1 MPENKGKYNIDDL
14 VNSLLMER
22 QPEMPLTAPELDVIE
37 EDGTDNPDILEIS
50 EELLTENEEEWDDT
64 PSQLLDF
71 EALAEVSVAASE
83 EKEVDIPAVSPVVEP
98 LPEPEIITE
107 VPKADVLPRDNV
119 PVQPIVPAE
128 EPALPEEPAK
138 KRKKWFSR
146 RQDTATLSKEW
157 VDYGLKPIGQYRVGE
172 TRAEQD
178 TKVIPAIEPKQ
189 EEVTPIKAVQ
199 EAPAS
204 EKRRSMDEFPAV
216 KVSAET
222 ITMQV
227 VLPSGM
233 ALPRSDKHTRIV
245 PDVSRSAEEVRV
257 TPPSVA
263 EPVLPIEEQ
272 LPDQLSLEEMVRVED
287 IESPEGVS
295 EEAVTDPEEHLQRAR
310 EEKVRA
316 FTLDGDEEEENE
328 PEDEVV
334 AQDEPE
340 IEDFTGYQDTQTVAA
355 ELKYRCRSAL
365 WSVLLTAVLTFGML
379 VLTLLTVIAEHSP
392 ISSMGYLLV
401 HLFGVILMMGL
412 NYATVTRGLSGL
424 FTLRANNDTAPAL
437 AATVCLVNVIA
448 HLFNAAA
455 PLPYWTPLAGLLLL
469 FSAAAHYKQEVCIRR
484 NFAFVSYPGD
494 KYAAALIEDESAL
507 QEIGRRAVSDGEAK
521 VAYFRRTGFLTDYL
535 ANAYEADGGDDWSRW
550 LTPSAFGLSLLL
562 SLLSLLS
569 QNVTGAL
576 GWLSVFT
583 GMICLSMPVTLL
595 AVQTPL
601 SGSCRRMVARGG
613 FINGWKAVR
622 CFGQP
627 DALAVDI
634 ADLYPDESMLLH
646 GIKTFSGAHIDE
658 AILTAASLAVRA
670 GGPLAMIFRRIIEN
684 KEELLLEVDSLV
696 YEQGMGLSGW
706 VDGRRVFVGNGRLL
720 ENHGVDIPSA
730 DYEARY
736 AKDGRRLV
744 YLAIAGQ
751 LSAMFVVSYLPDPE
765 IQSALEDLCRSRVTL
780 LVRSCDPNI
789 TTSDLCASFGLD
801 EYYVDVLPAAA
812 GRQYVQLTE
821 KVTDS
826 LPAVMAS
833 NGHILGM
840 ARALSICR
848 GLQAK
853 AVIALIVQTIF
864 VLLGLILGLLWTMN
878 GTLSLF
884 QPLLLLLASAF
895 LTWFIP
901 LFKRA

>member
-22 QPEMPLTAPELDVIE
+22 QPEMPLTAPELDVVE
-37 EDGTDNPDILEIS
+37 EDTPDNPDIIEIPEEFAVETE
-50 EELLTENEEEWDDT
+50 EELDDT

-71 EALAEVSVAASE
+71 DALNE
-83 EKEVDIPAVSPVVEP
+83 ITLPVVEP
-98 LPEPEIITE
+98 KTPVVSPAKEKLPEEPPKT
-107 VPKADVLPRDNV
+107 PKADVLPRDTIPAP
-119 PVQPIVPAE
+119 PVVVKEEPAPQEEPPKKKKKLFGRKQDTAAFSADWVDYGVKPIGKYRVDAPKVEQNTKVIPIVEPKVEVDEPIKIAE
-128 EPALPEEPAK
+128 EPAKPS
-138 KRKKWFSR
+138 KRH
-146 RQDTATLSKEW
+146 A
-157 VDYGLKPIGQYRVGE
+157 
-172 TRAEQD
+172 
-178 TKVIPAIEPKQ
+178 
-189 EEVTPIKAVQ
+189 
-199 EAPAS
+199 
-204 EKRRSMDEFPAV
+204 MDEFPAV
-216 KVSAET
+216 KASAET

-233 ALPRSDKHTRIV
+233 ALPRSEQHTRIV
-245 PDVSRSAEEVRV
+245 PDVSGVAEEAVA
-257 TPPSVA
+257 TP
-263 EPVLPIEEQ
+263 EPIASPESMRSMEEQ

-295 EEAVTDPEEHLQRAR
+295 EEAVADPEEHLQRAR

-328 PEDEVV
+328 PEDEA
-334 AQDEPE
+334 AQEEAE
-340 IEDFTGYQDTQTVAA
+340 IEDFTGYQDTQTVAT
-355 ELKYRCRSAL
+355 ELKYRCRST
-365 WSVLLTAVLTFGML
+365 LLTALFTGVVTLGLL
-379 VLTLLTVIAEHSP
+379 VLTLLTVIAQNSP
-392 ISSMGYLLV
+392 ITSMGYLLA
-401 HLFGVILMMGL
+401 HLFGLVLMMGL

-424 FTLRANNDTAPAL
+424 FTLRANNDTAPSL
-437 AATVCLVNVIA
+437 AATVCLADVIV
-448 HLFNAAA
+448 HLFQATAT
-455 PLPYWTPLAGLLLL
+455 LPYWTPLAGLLLL
-469 FSAAAHYKQEVCIRR
+469 FSAVAHHKQEACIRR

-494 KYAAALIEDESAL
+494 KYAAAVIEDEGAV

-535 ANAYEADGGDDWSRW
+535 ANAYDTDGGDDWSRW
-550 LTPSAFGLSLLL
+550 MTPGALGLSVLL

-569 QNVTGAL
+569 ENVTGVL
-576 GWLSVFT
+576 DWLTVFT

-601 SGSCRRMVARGG
+601 SASCRRMLARGG

-622 CFGQP
+622 CFGEP
-627 DALAVDI
+627 DALVVDV

-684 KEELLLEVDSLV
+684 KEDLLLEVDSLV

-751 LSAMFVVSYLPDPE
+751 LSAMFVVSYLPDPD
-765 IQSALEDLCRSRVTL
+765 IQAALEDLCRSRVTL

-789 TTSDLCASFGLD
+789 TTSDLCESFDLD
-801 EYYVDVLPAAA
+801 EYYVDVLPASA

-821 KVTDS
+821 KATDH

-840 ARALSICR
+840 ARALSVCR
-848 GLQAK
+848 GLQSK
-853 AVIALIVQTIF
+853 VIAALVVQTVF
-864 VLLGLILGLLWTMN
+864 ALLGLILCLLWTMN
-878 GTLSLF
+878 NTLSLF
-884 QPLLLLLASAF
+884 QPLLMLLVSAF
-895 LTWFIP
+895 FTWFIP
-901 LFKRA
+901 LFKKA